1 MPRVFHLVINP
12 KALEFYADIVDYVTK
27 LKYFQ
32 YLFVCEHF
40 GQDTKHYHM
49 LLQLSENLPKLSTKK
64 LHGAHIKPKIY
75 GSTQKIKDYIECKD
89 EKHKAE
95 GVTAVVI
102 DEIGEMLKQGGNQL
116 TIGEVVEM
124 TDDEIQELPAIQY
137 NVARNIRKDYKVTK
151 ARDFRKD
158 IKVFWIQGPSGVG
171 KTNRAI
177 DMASEWEVRL
187 QTGTDFIKYT
197 NGFYLG
203 TTKLAKVAIYD
214 DFRHSDMKPSEFIN
228 MIDYNRHWMN
238 IKGDAMLNNYNCI
251 IITSVQKLARIYG
264 NIPDEPRKQ
273 WERRIEVI
281 DLFPPEPVH
290 LGGFPLGY
298 RTDFNQLEE
307 YEVTDDWDDTHVVV
321 K

>member
-116 TIGEVVEM
+116 TIGEVVGM
-124 TDDEIQELPAIQY
+124 TDDEIKNNCGFILF
-137 NVARNIRKDYKVTK
+137 
-151 ARDFRKD
+151 FRPFILILHPKNN
-158 IKVFWIQGPSGVG
+158 KC
-171 KTNRAI
+171 
-177 DMASEWEVRL
+177 VRP
-187 QTGTDFIKYT
+187 DSSMDR
-197 NGFYLG
+197 
-203 TTKLAKVAIYD
+203 TTL
-214 DFRHSDMKPSEFIN
+214 S
-228 MIDYNRHWMN
+228 
-238 IKGDAMLNNYNCI
+238 
-251 IITSVQKLARIYG
+251 
-264 NIPDEPRKQ
+264 
-273 WERRIEVI
+273 
-281 DLFPPEPVH
+281 
-290 LGGFPLGY
+290 
-298 RTDFNQLEE
+298 
-307 YEVTDDWDDTHVVV
+307 
-321 K
+321 